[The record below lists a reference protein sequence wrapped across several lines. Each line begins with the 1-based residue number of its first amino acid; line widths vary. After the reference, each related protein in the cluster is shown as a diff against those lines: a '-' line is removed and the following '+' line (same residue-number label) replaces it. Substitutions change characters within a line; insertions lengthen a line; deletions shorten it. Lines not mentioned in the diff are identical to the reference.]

1 MTSLL
6 DVYKIYGK
14 IDKNVRNSYVKIRAY
29 SHMLEMW
36 VESHIIFMGTHY
48 HLLQS
53 PIKDDVMAADE
64 GDIIVTDEKG
74 DFFKIITVLDG
85 ITPVLF
91 DRNRFVFKI
100 TNKNAMDYLKYNIPT
115 TAYIAFMGAATIQ
128 C

>member
-1 MTSLL
+1 MTALL
-6 DVYKIYGK
+6 DVYKITGK
-14 IDKNVRNSYVKIRAY
+14 IDKSVRNSHVKIQAY

-36 VESHIIFMGTHY
+36 VESYIIFMGTHY

-53 PIKDDVMAADE
+53 PIQDDVMAGDE
-64 GDIIVTDEKG
+64 GDIIVTDEIG
-74 DFFKIITVLDG
+74 DFFKITTVLDG
-85 ITPVLF
+85 ITPAIF
-91 DRNRFVFKI
+91 DRHGFVFNI

>member
-6 DVYKIYGK
+6 DVYKITGK
-14 IDKNVRNSYVKIRAY
+14 IDKNVRNSHVKIRAY

-36 VESHIIFMGTHY
+36 VESYIIFMGTHY

-53 PIKDDVMAADE
+53 PIQDDVMAGDE
-64 GDIIVTDEKG
+64 GDIIVTDEIG
-74 DFFKIITVLDG
+74 DFFKIKTVLDG
-85 ITPVLF
+85 ITPAIF
-91 DRNRFVFKI
+91 NRHRFIFNI
-100 TNKNAMDYLKYNIPT
+100 TNKNAMDYLKYNIPS

>member
-1 MTSLL
+1 MTALL
-6 DVYKIYGK
+6 DVYKIHGK

-36 VESHIIFMGTHY
+36 VESYIIFMGTHY
-48 HLLQS
+48 HLLKS
-53 PIKDDVMAADE
+53 PIQEDVMAADE
-64 GDIIVTDEKG
+64 GDIIVTDERG
-74 DFFKIITVLDG
+74 DFFKITTVLDG
-85 ITPVLF
+85 FTPVLF

-115 TAYIAFMGAATIQ
+115 TAYIAFMGAATVQ

>member
-1 MTSLL
+1 MTALL
-6 DVYKIYGK
+6 DVWKITGK

-36 VESHIIFMGTHY
+36 VESYIIFMGTHY

-53 PIKDDVMAADE
+53 PIQDDVMAGDE

-74 DFFKIITVLDG
+74 DFFKITTVLDG
-85 ITPVLF
+85 LTLPLSKTT
-91 DRNRFVFKI
+91 RSVFKI
-100 TNKNAMDYLKYNIPT
+100 TNKNALDYLKYNIPT